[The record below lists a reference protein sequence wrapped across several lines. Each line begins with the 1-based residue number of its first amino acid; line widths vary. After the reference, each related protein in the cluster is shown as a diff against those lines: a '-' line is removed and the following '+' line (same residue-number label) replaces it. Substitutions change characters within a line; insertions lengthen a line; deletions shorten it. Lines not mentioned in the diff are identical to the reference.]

1 MSAPASG
8 RSLELY
14 YIDGRPDGMLTAQMF
29 NWTGHVLMVPRLQ
42 LADALARPEA
52 AYTGV
57 YLLLGEQEGEP
68 RAYIGEGE
76 DIAARIKS
84 HDVHKDWWST
94 AVLIVT
100 AANKLNKAHARYLE
114 ARLIQEAQRIG
125 HTPLDNGTTPA
136 TPGLSEA
143 DVANMEAFVENLF
156 TVLPAVRVDTFV
168 RKVRPT
174 PAAPMAPLAI
184 SGPPQPPGRSRE
196 SPRFLIMNKKKNVTA
211 VAYVE
216 DGEFIIE
223 RGSTASSS
231 WSTKDTNPGGYG
243 RLHAELRR
251 SGVLIPDGGV
261 CRFAQSYAFKFPSA
275 AGSIVNGSSTNGQ
288 KEWRTEG
295 GQTYKAWEASQL
307 AGS

>member
-1 MSAPASG
+1 MTSPAVG

-114 ARLIQEAQRIG
+114 ARLIQEARRIG
-125 HTPLDNGTTPA
+125 HTPLDNGTTPT

-143 DVANMEAFVENLF
+143 DVANREAFLENLF

-174 PAAPMAPLAI
+174 PIAMPAPPTAAMAPLPA
-184 SGPPQPPGRSRE
+184 PGRSRE
-196 SPRFLIMNKKKNVTA
+196 SPRFMIMNRKKNVKAT
-211 VAYVE
+211 AYVE
-216 DGEFIIE
+216 DGEFIVE

-231 WSTKDTNPGGYG
+231 WSTMDANPGGYG

-251 SGVLIPDGGV
+251 SGVLIPDGNV
-261 CRFAQSYAFKFPSA
+261 CRFAQSYAFKSPSA

-288 KEWRTEG
+288 KEWRTED
-295 GQTYKAWEASQL
+295 GQSYKAWEASQL
-307 AGS
+307 AG